1 MRKIGFITGLE
12 TEAIILQK
20 IVHYAK
26 SEIIWV
32 GNKQGSAYTQANT
45 LVKNGCEILISFG
58 IAGAL
63 DPQLSAGD
71 LVIPKSV
78 TDAECN
84 TFSTDYNLYQKISRH
99 FSNKFKVSGGTLFGS
114 ETIIWDADEKK
125 HLFNKYNTNIVDM
138 ESFGVA
144 RAANE
149 NNCSFLIVRSISDI
163 ANQSLPK
170 ESLKSIDLN
179 NNIKLG
185 NILIDLAKNP
195 NEIPSLLRLAQNS
208 RKAHVCLQ
216 KVAKLG
222 FGI

>member
-12 TEAIILQK
+12 KEAIILRK
-20 IVHYAK
+20 IDHYTN

-58 IAGAL
+58 FAGAL
-63 DPQLSAGD
+63 DPELSAGD

-114 ETIIWDADEKK
+114 ETIIWDADEKRR
-125 HLFNKYNTNIVDM
+125 LFNKYNT
-138 ESFGVA
+138 EH
-144 RAANE
+144 
-149 NNCSFLIVRSISDI
+149 LSIKGYCYISLEEHYEY
-163 ANQSLPK
+163 NQYFSLSNFK
-170 ESLKSIDLN
+170 DRLVFHKSY
-179 NNIKLG
+179 
-185 NILIDLAKNP
+185 
-195 NEIPSLLRLAQNS
+195 SHTQS
-208 RKAHVCLQ
+208 R
-216 KVAKLG
+216 
-222 FGI
+222 

>member
-1 MRKIGFITGLE
+1 MKKIGFITGLE
-12 TEAIILQK
+12 KEAIILQK
-20 IVHYAK
+20 IVHYAN

-58 IAGAL
+58 FAGAL
-63 DPQLSAGD
+63 DPELSAGD

-84 TFSTDYNLYQKISRH
+84 IFRTDYNLYQKTSRH
-99 FSNKFKVSGGTLFGS
+99 FSNKFRISAGTLFGS
-114 ETIIWDADEKK
+114 ETIIWDADEKRR
-125 HLFNKYNTNIVDM
+125 LFNKYNTKIVDM
-138 ESFGVA
+138 ESLGVA
-144 RAANE
+144 RAASE
-149 NNCSFLIVRSISDI
+149 NNCSFLIVRSISDT
-163 ANQSLPK
+163 ANQKLPK

-179 NNIKLG
+179 NNIKIR
-185 NILIDLAKNP
+185 NILIDLAKHP
-195 NEIPSLLRLAQNS
+195 NELPSLLQLAKNS
-208 RKAHVCLQ
+208 RKAHICLQ